1 MRIFVYGSLRHKQG
15 NSHWMTNAQLLGDF
29 SIDNYQLYSLGH
41 YPGAV
46 PGNGTVHGEVYR
58 IDNATLAELDA
69 LRTRGG
75 EYARQ
80 LIQTPYGSAWMYV
93 YQRPV
98 DGLKLRVALFFARRL
113 AFCFVIPSPFAFLS
127 EPLSISVNA

>member
-58 IDNATLAELDA
+58 TPRWPNLMPCAPGAVN
-69 LRTRGG
+69 TR
-75 EYARQ
+75 A
-80 LIQTPYGSAWMYV
+80 S
-93 YQRPV
+93 
-98 DGLKLRVALFFARRL
+98 
-113 AFCFVIPSPFAFLS
+113 
-127 EPLSISVNA
+127 